1 MRTKVR
7 AALRAPDRQSQTV
20 AWARF
25 TRRWYGLM
33 LVLSAAAL
41 AALAASSPPWWLWPI
56 VGLSALV
63 ALRQV
68 VLLTAWLRR
77 SDPQ

>member
-7 AALRAPDRQSQTV
+7 AALRAPDREAQAI

-25 TRRWYGLM
+25 TRRWYWLM
-33 LVLSAAAL
+33 LLLSAAAL
-41 AALAASSPPWWLWPI
+41 AALAAASPPWWLWPI
-56 VGLSALV
+56 VGLCALV

-68 VLLTAWLRR
+68 VLLSVWLRR
-77 SDPQ
+77 NDVQ